1 MGELWVQLVVV
12 AGLII
17 LNAAFAGTEL
27 ALVSLRET
35 QINDLERR
43 SRTGASL
50 ARLARQ
56 PNRFM
61 ATIQIGIT
69 LAGLL
74 ASATA
79 AVSLARPLE
88 DRLGFFGAA
97 AAPASVIIVTLVLAY
112 FTLVIGELAP
122 KRIAMQRAEAWGL
135 VMARPLGALSVVT
148 RPVVAL
154 LSASTD
160 LVVRLAGGDPRVRT
174 AEVTVEELR
183 EMVAL
188 HRTFTPE
195 QRRIVDGAFE
205 ILERRLDEVL
215 VPRRDVFVLDA
226 DLDTAD
232 ALVALQDSG
241 HTRAPVAPERN
252 LDRVTGT
259 VHLRDLIGVQGAAVG
274 ELAAP
279 VPAFPGTATALVVLR
294 ELQNQ
299 RRQMALVVNEHGGSI
314 GIVTVEDLVEEMVG
328 EIYDEVDREPVTVQI
343 GDDGTVT
350 LPGRFAIHDL
360 AEIGVDLPTG
370 EYVTVA
376 GLILHRLQRIP
387 QTGDVLELEGWEITV
402 VVVERH
408 SIRSVRLR
416 PLRPN
421 RADAPSGP
429 EGSDPRRD

>member
-1 MGELWVQLVVV
+1 MGDVWVQLALV
-12 AGLII
+12 AALIL

-35 QINDLERR
+35 QINELERR
-43 SRTGASL
+43 SRAGASL

-79 AVSLARPLE
+79 AVSLARPLQE
-88 DRLGFFGAA
+88 RLGSLGAV
-97 AAPASVIIVTLVLAY
+97 AAPASVVIVTLVLAY

-122 KRIAMQRAEAWGL
+122 KRIAMQRAESWGL

-148 RPVVAL
+148 RPVVAM

-160 LVVRLAGGDPRVRT
+160 VVVRLAGGDPRVRT

-215 VPRRDVFVLDA
+215 VPRRDVFVVDA
-226 DLDTAD
+226 DLDAAE
-232 ALVALQDSG
+232 ALMALRDSG
-241 HTRAPVAPERN
+241 HSRAPVATERN
-252 LDRVTGT
+252 LDRVIGT
-259 VHLRDLIGVQGAAVG
+259 VHLRDLVG
-274 ELAAP
+274 TVGIPVAEVAAP
-279 VPAFPGTATALVVLR
+279 MPAFPGAATALVVLR
-294 ELQNQ
+294 ELQDQ

-343 GDDGTVT
+343 SAEGAMT
-350 LPGRFAIHDL
+350 LPGRFPIHDL
-360 AEIGVDLPTG
+360 AEVGVDLPAG
-370 EYVTVA
+370 EYVTLA

-387 QTGDVLELEGWEITV
+387 RVGDVVEIEGWEITV
-402 VVVERH
+402 DAVERH

-416 PLRPN
+416 PTG
-421 RADAPSGP
+421 ADPVGGSSGA
-429 EGSDPRRD
+429 

>member
-1 MGELWVQLVVV
+1 MQVVVV
-12 AGLII
+12 AVLIG

-43 SRTGASL
+43 SRAGASL

-88 DRLGFFGAA
+88 GRLGFFGAA
-97 AAPASVIIVTLVLAY
+97 AAPVSVVIVTLVLAY

-122 KRIAMQRAEAWGL
+122 KRIAMQRAEAWGM
-135 VMARPLGALSVVT
+135 VMARPLGALAAVT

-154 LSASTD
+154 LSVSTD
-160 LVVRLAGGDPRVRT
+160 VVVRLAGGDPRVRT

-215 VPRRDVFVLDA
+215 VPRRDVFVLDT
-226 DLDTAD
+226 DLDAAD
-232 ALVALQDSG
+232 ALVALRDSG
-241 HTRAPVAPERN
+241 HSRAPVASERN

-259 VHLRDLIGVQGAAVG
+259 VHLRDLVAVQGVPVG
-274 ELAAP
+274 EVAAP
-279 VPAFPGTATALVVLR
+279 IPAFPGAATALAVLR
-294 ELQNQ
+294 ELQDQ
-299 RRQMALVVNEHGGSI
+299 RRQMALVVNEHGGAI

-343 GDDGTVT
+343 SDDGTMT
-350 LPGRFAIHDL
+350 LPGRFPIHDL
-360 AEIGVDLPTG
+360 AEIGVDLPAG

-387 QTGDVLELEGWEITV
+387 QVGDVIEVEGWEVRIV
-402 VVVERH
+402 ALERH
-408 SIRSVRLR
+408 SIRAVELR
-416 PLRPN
+416 HLS
-421 RADAPSGP
+421 AGP
-429 EGSDPRRD
+429 

>member
-1 MGELWVQLVVV
+1 MGDVWVQLTLVVV
-12 AGLII
+12 LIL

-35 QINDLERR
+35 QINELERR

-79 AVSLARPLE
+79 AVSLAQPLQ

-97 AAPASVIIVTLVLAY
+97 AAPASVVIVTLVLAY

-122 KRIAMQRAEAWGL
+122 KRIAMQRAESWGL
-135 VMARPLGALSVVT
+135 IMARPLGALSVVT

-160 LVVRLAGGDPRVRT
+160 VVVRLTGGDPRVRT

-215 VPRRDVFVLDA
+215 VPRRDVFVVGAELDA
-226 DLDTAD
+226 AEAMM
-232 ALVALQDSG
+232 ALRDSG
-241 HTRAPVAPERN
+241 HSRAPVAAERN
-252 LDRVTGT
+252 LDQVIGT
-259 VHLRDLIGVQGAAVG
+259 VHLRDLVG
-274 ELAAP
+274 IRGIPVAEIAAP
-279 VPAFPGTATALVVLR
+279 IPAFPGSATALAVLR
-294 ELQNQ
+294 ELQDQ

-328 EIYDEVDREPVTVQI
+328 EIYDEVDREPVTAHVSA
-343 GDDGTVT
+343 DGILT
-350 LPGRFAIHDL
+350 LPGRFPIHDL
-360 AEIGVDLPTG
+360 AEIGVDLPAG

-376 GLILHRLQRIP
+376 GLILNRLQRIP
-387 QTGDVLELEGWEITV
+387 RVGDVVQIEGWEITISA
-402 VVVERH
+402 VERH
-408 SIRSVRLR
+408 SIRSVSL
-416 PLRPN
+416 
-421 RADAPSGP
+421 RADGASAADN
-429 EGSDPRRD
+429 ERRADGA